1 MSVPGEEVQGSIE
14 TFTDV
19 KSDVIDTDDGGAIVR
34 LGDDEGERPNRE
46 WYANIADDIDDAVKS
61 KICTRLMQDIER
73 DRKAREKREKDYEE
87 AIKRTGLG
95 KETPGGAD
103 FEGASKAVHPML
115 TEAVVDFQSRA
126 IKELMPPNGP
136 VKSYVPGENPSVDR
150 FRKAERIKNYTNWQ
164 FIKQMPD
171 FRTELEQLLSQT
183 PLGGSQY
190 LRLVWDDQK
199 RRPVP
204 QYWPSDDVFVPYA
217 ASNFYTSDRV
227 TFVDH
232 ITEFEF
238 EQRTRA
244 GMYSDL
250 GTEVV
255 KAGATEEPSRPQQAT
270 DAVEGKEKLQP
281 FNEDGLHNVYEVNCW
296 ADELE
301 KDGEGEDAKGV
312 YAPYRITIHGPS
324 KKIVAI
330 NRNWEEDDET
340 KQRLHWVVEF
350 PFVPWRGATSVGL
363 GQMIG
368 SLSGAATGAL
378 RALLDSAHMNNLPTL
393 IRLKGANFSGQSK
406 ELRVTAITEIEGGVA
421 GDDIRKLIM
430 PVPFN
435 PPSNVL
441 LELLGIVDGLGRGIV
456 QTTFEKLGEQSAEM
470 PVGTT
475 LALIEEGMTVFSA
488 IHLRMYQAMD
498 HVLNILCRINRMYM
512 DDEEFKDEHGEI
524 LAYRR
529 DFDPPYDVL
538 PVADPQI
545 FSDVQRMAQLQII
558 ADRAAQ
564 MPEIYNVKEVEK
576 RILERTKIPN
586 PDELLLPDDTPEE
599 TNAVNENAAMTMGR
613 PVAAFPA
620 QDHLAHLQVHLD
632 YAMSPAF
639 GMNPLIA
646 PRYIPM
652 LMGHIVE
659 HVALYY
665 VQYNVDLL
673 QAASGM
679 DDDQFSQMMKL
690 RDPEVRKE
698 MDKTL
703 AFQSQDVVPATS
715 QVLSGLTPI
724 IGQLMEVMQS
734 LQPEEPQPP
743 VDPNAMAAIEQ
754 EREADQA
761 RDARER
767 ERTQLTLVDKREQR
781 EHDMEKTL
789 MELDAE
795 ERQKVLEAARD
806 DARKAEEYAARLEE
820 LVERE
825 RAEDERTEMKIASSE
840 VINAEDNATA
850 LQIAGVKAVTD
861 RQKIRSG
868 EGATNPRPRTDT

>member
-1 MSVPGEEVQGSIE
+1 MATPEDQVGSVE
-14 TFTDV
+14 TFT
-19 KSDVIDTDDGGAIVR
+19 SIGAEVIDTDDGGAIVR
-34 LGDDEGERPNRE
+34 MGEDEANRPNRE
-46 WYANIADDIDDAVKS
+46 WYDNIADDIDDGVKNT
-61 KICTRLMQDIER
+61 IATRLLEDINR

-115 TEAVVDFQSRA
+115 TEAVVDFQSRS

-136 VKSYVPGENPSVDR
+136 VKVYVPGEDVEVDR
-150 FRKAERIKNYTNWQ
+150 FRKAERIKNYMNWQ

-190 LRLVWDDQK
+190 MRLVWDDQK
-199 RRPVP
+199 KRPVP
-204 QYWPSDDVFVPYA
+204 QYWPSDDVYVPYA
-217 ASNFYTSDRV
+217 ASNFYTADRV

-238 EQRTRA
+238 EQRMKS
-244 GMYSDL
+244 GMYSKMPTDAIK
-250 GTEVV
+250 G
-255 KAGATEEPSRPQQAT
+255 GATEDQSRPEKAT
-270 DAVEGKEKLQP
+270 DAVEGKEP
-281 FNEDGLHNVYEVNCW
+281 MNPYNEDGLHNIYEVNCYSS
-296 ADELE
+296 ELE
-301 KDGEGEDAKGV
+301 EKKG
-312 YAPYRITIHGPS
+312 YCPYRITIHGPS
-324 KKIVAI
+324 RKVVAI

-406 ELRVTAITEIEGGVA
+406 ELRVAAITEIEGGVA

-441 LELLGIVDGLGRGIV
+441 LELLGVVDGLGRGLV
-456 QTTFEKLGEQSAEM
+456 QTTFEKLGEQSTEM

-498 HVLNILCRINRMYM
+498 HCLDILCRINRMYM
-512 DDEEFKDEHGEI
+512 SDEEFKDEHGQL

-545 FSDVQRMAQLQII
+545 FSDVQRMAQLQVV

-564 MPEIYNVKEVEK
+564 MPEVYNVKAVEK
-576 RILERTKIPN
+576 RILERTRIPN
-586 PDELLLPDDTPEE
+586 PEELLLPDDTPEE
-599 TNAVNENAAMTMGR
+599 TNAVNENAAMTLGR
-613 PVAAFPA
+613 PVAAFPD

-632 YAMSPAF
+632 YAMSPAL

-646 PRYIPM
+646 PRYIPQ
-652 LMGHIVE
+652 LMGHIIE

-665 VQYNVDLL
+665 VSYNVDLL
-673 QAASGM
+673 QMSSGM
-679 DDDQFSQMMKL
+679 SDEEFEQLMKM
-690 RDPEVRKE
+690 RNPEVRKE
-698 MDKTL
+698 LDKTL
-703 AFQSQDVVPATS
+703 AFQSSDVVPAMD
-715 QVLSGLTPI
+715 QVLAGLQPI
-724 IGQLMEVMQS
+724 VMQLQEVMQQF
-734 LQPEEPQPP
+734 QPEEPQPP

-781 EHDMEKTL
+781 AHDREKTF
-789 MELDAE
+789 MELQAE
-795 ERQKVLEAARD
+795 ERQKALDAAHD
-806 DARKAEEYAARLEE
+806 DAQKAAEYAARLEE
-820 LVERE
+820 LMERE

-840 VINAEDNATA
+840 DINTADNMTA
-850 LQIAGVKAVTD
+850 LRIAGVKAVTD
-861 RQKIRSG
+861 RQKIKSG
-868 EGATNPRPRTDT
+868 TGATNPRPRTDT

>member
-1 MSVPGEEVQGSIE
+1 MATPEEEVGSVE

-19 KSDVIDTDDGGAIVR
+19 KEEVIDTDDGGAIVR
-34 LGDDEGERPNRE
+34 MGDESQRPNRE
-46 WYANIADDIDDAVKS
+46 WFDNIADDFDDEVKN
-61 KICTRLMQDIER
+61 KIATRVLEDLER

-136 VKSYVPGENPSVDR
+136 VKTYIPGDNPDVDR
-150 FRKAERIKNYTNWQ
+150 FRKGERIKNYMNWQ
-164 FIKQMPD
+164 FLKQMPD

-199 RRPVP
+199 KRPVP
-204 QYWPSDDVFVPYA
+204 QFWPSDDVYIPYA
-217 ASNFYTSDRV
+217 ASNFYTSERV

-232 ITEFEF
+232 ITQFEF
-238 EQRTRA
+238 EQRVNA

-250 GTEVV
+250 GTEMV
-255 KAGATEEPSRPQQAT
+255 KTGAIEEESEPAQAT
-270 DAVEGKEKLQP
+270 DAVEGKEKLEP
-281 FNEDGLHNVYEVNCW
+281 FNEDGLHNVYEVNCFS
-296 ADELE
+296 DELGLD
-301 KDGEGEDAKGV
+301 KDKDDKKT
-312 YAPYRITIHGPS
+312 YCPYRITIHGPS
-324 KKIVAI
+324 KKICAI
-330 NRNWEEDDET
+330 NRNWEEEDDN
-340 KQRLHWVVEF
+340 KLKLDWGVEF
-350 PFVPWRGATSVGL
+350 PFIPWRGAGSVGL

-378 RALLDSAHMNNLPTL
+378 RALLDSARMNNLPTL

-406 ELRVTAITEIEGGVA
+406 ELRVAAITEIEGGVA

-441 LELLGIVDGLGRGIV
+441 VELLGICDGLGRGLV
-456 QTTFEKLGEQSAEM
+456 QTTFEKLGEQSSEM

-488 IHLRMYQAMD
+488 IHLRMFQAMD
-498 HVLNILCRINRMYM
+498 KILDILARINRMYL
-512 DDEEFKDEHGEI
+512 EEEELKDEHGTL
-524 LAYRR
+524 LAYRK
-529 DFDPPYDVL
+529 DFDPPYDVC
-538 PVADPQI
+538 PVADPEI
-545 FSDVQRMAQLQII
+545 FSDVQRMAQLQVV

-564 MPEIYNVKEVEK
+564 MPEVYNVKEVEK

-632 YAMSPAF
+632 YAMSPAL

-646 PRYIPM
+646 PRFVPM
-652 LMGHIVE
+652 LMGHIIE

-665 VQYNVDLL
+665 VSYNVDLL
-673 QAASGM
+673 KAASGM
-679 DDDQFSQMMKL
+679 DDDQFSQMMKM
-690 RDPEVRKE
+690 RDTDVRKE

-703 AFQSQDVVPATS
+703 AYQSQDVVPAMD
-715 QVLSGLTPI
+715 QVLSGLQPI
-724 IGQLMEVMQS
+724 IGQLQQVMQE

-743 VDPNAMAAIEQ
+743 MDPNAMAAIEQ

-781 EHDMEKTL
+781 EHDREKTF
-789 MELDAE
+789 MELEAE
-795 ERQKVLEAARD
+795 ERQKALDSAQD
-806 DARKAEEYAARLEE
+806 DARKAQEYAARLEE
-820 LVERE
+820 LMERE

-861 RQKIRSG
+861 RQKIKTGGGS
-868 EGATNPRPRTDT
+868 TNPRPRTDT

>member
-1 MSVPGEEVQGSIE
+1 MATPEDQVGSVE

-19 KSDVIDTDDGGAIVR
+19 KSDVVDTDDGGAIVTV
-34 LGDDEGERPNRE
+34 GEDAGRPNRE
-46 WYANIADDIDDAVKS
+46 WFDNIADDFDDAVKT
-61 KICTRLMQDIER
+61 KISTRLLEDVER

-136 VKSYVPGENPSVDR
+136 VKTYIPGDNPEVDR
-150 FRKAERIKNYTNWQ
+150 FKKGERIKNYMNWQ
-164 FIKQMPD
+164 FLKQMPD
-171 FRTELEQLLSQT
+171 FRSELEQLLSQT

-199 RRPVP
+199 KRPVP
-204 QYWPSDDVFVPYA
+204 QFWPSDDVYIPYA

-238 EQRTRA
+238 EQRVRA
-244 GMYSDL
+244 KMYSDL
-250 GTEVV
+250 GTEMV
-255 KAGATEEPSRPQQAT
+255 KAGAVEEESRPEKAT
-270 DAVEGKEKLQP
+270 DAVEGKEKLQA
-281 FNEDGLHNVYEVNCW
+281 FNEDGLHNIYEINCYS
-296 ADELE
+296 DELGVE
-301 KDGEGEDAKGV
+301 GDKDKKD
-312 YAPYRITIHGPS
+312 YCPYRITIHGPS
-324 KKIVAI
+324 KKICAI
-330 NRNWEEDDET
+330 NRNWEEDD
-340 KQRLHWVVEF
+340 KILQKLDWVVEW
-350 PFVPWRGATSVGL
+350 PFIPWRGAGSVGL

-406 ELRVTAITEIEGGVA
+406 ELRVAAITEIEGGVA

-441 LELLGIVDGLGRGIV
+441 VELLSICDGLGRGLV

-498 HVLNILCRINRMYM
+498 KVLAILCRINRMYL
-512 DDEEFKDEHGEI
+512 EEEELKDEHGTL
-524 LAYRR
+524 LAYRK

-538 PVADPQI
+538 PMADPQI
-545 FSDVQRMAQLQII
+545 FSDVQRMAQLQVV

-564 MPEIYNVKEVEK
+564 MPEVYNIKEVEK

-599 TNAVNENAAMTMGR
+599 MNAVNENAAMTMGR

-632 YAMSPAF
+632 YAMSPVL
-639 GMNPLIA
+639 GMNSLIA

-652 LMGHIVE
+652 LMGHIIE

-665 VQYNVDLL
+665 VSYNVDLL
-673 QAASGM
+673 KAASGM
-679 DDDQFSQMMKL
+679 DEDQFSQMMRL
-690 RDPEVRKE
+690 HDPEVRKE

-703 AFQSQDVVPATS
+703 AYQSQDVVPAMGK
-715 QVLSGLTPI
+715 VLSGLQPVI
-724 IGQLMEVMQS
+724 QQLQETMQEF
-734 LQPEEPQPP
+734 QPEEPAPP
-743 VDPNAMAAIEQ
+743 PDPNAMAAIEQ

-761 RDARER
+761 RDSRER

-781 EHDMEKTL
+781 EHDSEKTF
-789 MELDAE
+789 MELEAE
-795 ERQKVLEAARD
+795 ERQKALDSARD

-820 LVERE
+820 LMERE
-825 RAEDERTEMKIASSE
+825 RAEDERTEMKITSSE

-850 LQIAGVKAVTD
+850 LDIAGVKAVTD
-861 RQKIRSG
+861 RQKITTGRGS
-868 EGATNPRPRTDT
+868 TNPRPRTDT